1 MGISSSYLMENDQ
14 EAKRLDLKTDQARLE
29 QQARWA
35 GIGPGMRV
43 ADVGCGSG
51 KTSFFLHQLVQ
62 AGGEV
67 LGIDASTERID
78 HARNTYKADGLSFTR
93 RDFYASMA
101 DLGQF
106 DFIWVRFV
114 LEYHRRDAAK
124 IVENLMQ
131 ILKPGG
137 ILCLIDLDHN
147 CLNHYGMP
155 PRLEKALSEIM
166 DLLEA
171 KANFDPFMGRKL
183 YSFLYDLG
191 CAEIDVQ
198 LAAHHLIAGKL
209 NDVDAYNWLSKVDVA
224 VQNSGYGFPEYGGE
238 YLEFREEFKRF
249 FEDPRRFTYTPLIA
263 CRGIKPR
270 C

>member
-1 MGISSSYLMENDQ
+1 METSPSYLMENDQ

-35 GIGPGMRV
+35 GIRSGMRV

-62 AGGEV
+62 TGGEV
-67 LGIDASTERID
+67 LGIDASIERIA
-78 HARNTYKADGLSFTR
+78 HAQNTYQADGLHFTC
-93 RDFYASMA
+93 RDFYAPMT

-114 LEYHRRDAAK
+114 LEYHRRDAAM
-124 IVENLMQ
+124 IVGNLMQ

-155 PRLEKALSEIM
+155 LRLESALAEIM
-166 DLLEA
+166 ALLEA
-171 KANFDPFMGRKL
+171 NANFDPFMGRKL

-191 CAEIDVQ
+191 CKEIDVQ
-198 LAAHHLIAGKL
+198 LAAHHLIAGQL
-209 NDVDAYNWLSKVDVA
+209 DDVDAYNWLRKVDVA
-224 VQNSGYGFPEYGGE
+224 VQNSGYGFPAYAGG
-238 YLEFREEFKRF
+238 YQEFREEFKRF
-249 FEDPRRFTYTPLIA
+249 FSDPRRFTYTPLIA
-263 CRGIKPR
+263 CRGIKPQR
-270 C
+270 